1 MLQGIR
7 QNLITGTAPKQQ
19 NEPYLATKIINK
31 SKKYHCTEYF
41 SLFFIDF

>member
-7 QNLITGTAPKQQ
+7 QRLETDTAPKQQ
-19 NEPYLATKIINK
+19 NKPYLATKIINK
-31 SKKYHCTEYF
+31 SKKYHRTEYF